1 MEKVVP
7 LSSVVNTDI
16 LMRKIADELP
26 EDVIYQI
33 YLFHHRKEKEN
44 EKERDVVFCRSWI
57 SKHMFWFGFLGFI
70 TYQVIAFYI
79 GAYITT
85 EYGTEVILLNLL
97 VGYSCLAIFI
107 IICLILEKCCCTPRG
122 YFDHG
127 LIMITNYWDYV

>member
-7 LSSVVNTDI
+7 LSSVVITDT

-33 YLFHHRKEKEN
+33 YLFHHRKEKERN
-44 EKERDVVFCRSWI
+44 IAFCISRSWV

-97 VGYSCLAIFI
+97 VGYSCLALFI
-107 IICLILEKCCCTPRG
+107 MICLILEKCCCTPSG

-127 LIMITNYWDYV
+127 LIMITSYWDYV

>member
-7 LSSVVNTDI
+7 LSCTNT

-26 EDVIYQI
+26 ADVIRQI
-33 YLFHHRKEKEN
+33 YLFHHRKEKGKK
-44 EKERDVVFCRSWI
+44 EKDFAYCCSWI

-70 TYQVIAFYI
+70 TFQVIAFYI

-85 EYGTEVILLNLL
+85 EYGTEVILLNIL

-107 IICLILEKCCCTPRG
+107 MICLFIEKCCCTPRG

-127 LIMITNYWDYV
+127 LIMITSYWDYV